1 MKKRFSM
8 LPVFAFV
15 ASMFMLSACGDDDD
29 SGSTVPQ
36 TPSYKIK
43 KWQYC
48 RSVEKWQ
55 RLFCVIL
62 GKRI

>member
-29 SGSTVPQ
+29 SGSTFLKPR
-36 TPSYKIK
+36 PIK
-43 KWQYC
+43 
-48 RSVEKWQ
+48 
-55 RLFCVIL
+55 
-62 GKRI
+62 